1 MVKINAIVSALL
13 LGVAIALFTPVFSEI
28 AMQFGNNN
36 WIYAPYF
43 ATILEYLPIIMIA
56 GAVLILVKPLATMQ

>member
-28 AMQFGNNN
+28 AMQFG
-36 WIYAPYF
+36 
-43 ATILEYLPIIMIA
+43 TIIGYMHHILLRYLNICQ
-56 GAVLILVKPLATMQ
+56 LL